1 MRMKYDFRALFARY
15 SGSVCIVGLTLVQ
28 VFAVDWAADGS
39 KVATGGKDCV
49 LKLWRS

>member
-1 MRMKYDFRALFARY
+1 MKCEFCALSTLSRV
-15 SGSVCIVGLTLVQ
+15 VCVVALTAMQ

-39 KVATGGKDCV
+39 KVATGGKDCA